1 MGIYVSLII
10 DVEQSKKYRI
20 DERNEIQ
27 HYMLIYSKWLNELFG
42 GHIKYAVTFSAGDE
56 LQGLFLDVTTA
67 VMYFRLLEILLKPVK
82 IRGGIGVGEWTV
94 KIEDGISTQQDGP
107 VYHRAR
113 RAITEVHTTQL
124 HNIRISSERGDDLSN
139 YLINASNV
147 LKRQQ
152 IYKQNYVLTILELCY
167 PFIKGNVCNNYE
179 IIQREILAAKCEYI
193 MRMGRYNYNK
203 EAMYINPYEGLY
215 RDRGKML
222 PMDPIRIDGYLADA
236 EDLIRKRNMAF
247 EVAEIMECTRQNA
260 DSIIKRGNANK
271 IRELDFVALQYIE
284 NQYGG

>member
-1 MGIYVSLII
+1 MEAYVSLII
-10 DVEQSKKYRI
+10 DIERSKKYRI
-20 DERNEIQ
+20 DERNGIQ
-27 HYMLIYSKWLNELFG
+27 QYMLAYSKWLNELFASR
-42 GHIKYAVTFSAGDE
+42 IRYAVTFSAGDE
-56 LQGLFLDVTTA
+56 LQGLFLDVTTS

-94 KIEDGISTQQDGP
+94 KIEDGVSTQQDGP

-113 RAITEVHTTQL
+113 RAIEEVRTTQL
-124 HNIRISSERGDDLSN
+124 HNIRICSESEDDLSN

-167 PFIKGNVCNNYE
+167 PFIKGCVSDNYE
-179 IIQREILAAKCEYI
+179 MIQREILAAKYEYI
-193 MRMGRYNYNK
+193 MQMDRYDHNRVT
-203 EAMYINPYEGLY
+203 MHRIPYESRY
-215 RDRGKML
+215 WDRGKRL
-222 PMDPIRIDGYLADA
+222 PLHPIRIDGYMTDA
-236 EDLIRKRNMAF
+236 EELIRKRNMAF

-271 IRELDFVALQYIE
+271 IRELDLVALQYIE
-284 NQYGG
+284 RRYGG